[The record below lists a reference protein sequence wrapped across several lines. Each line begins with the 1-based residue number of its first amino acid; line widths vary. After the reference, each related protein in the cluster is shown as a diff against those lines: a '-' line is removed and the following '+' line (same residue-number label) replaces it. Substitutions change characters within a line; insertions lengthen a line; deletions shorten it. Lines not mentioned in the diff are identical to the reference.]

1 MAPGGTLF
9 GLLLA
14 LLLRLLPLPPGWLAL
29 SPDWLALLLLQGS
42 LQAPG
47 RVGIL
52 TAWLFGLLADAL
64 TGRLLG
70 QQALAYAVMVYLNLR
85 LRSRLLG
92 LPLPLQGLWVL
103 LLLLLGQLL
112 VLWTRPAELAES
124 VRAAYWLP
132 ALSGALAWPVL
143 RALLRG
149 PGTLAREP

>member
-1 MAPGGTLF
+1 MPLARPS

-14 LLLRLLPLPPGWLAL
+14 LLLRLLPLPPGWFAL

-47 RVGIL
+47 R
-52 TAWLFGLLADAL
+52 ADAL